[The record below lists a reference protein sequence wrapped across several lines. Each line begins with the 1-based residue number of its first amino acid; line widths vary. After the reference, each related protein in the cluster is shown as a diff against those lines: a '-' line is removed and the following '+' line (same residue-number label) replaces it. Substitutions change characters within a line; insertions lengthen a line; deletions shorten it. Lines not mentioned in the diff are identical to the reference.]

1 VIVRISTE
9 GQYRLDDDAGARL
22 NELDND
28 VVAAVDAADET
39 AFYEKFAQMIE
50 FARREGVAL
59 GDDELEESDVIL
71 PPPDTTLE
79 EAAHEFTGEGLI
91 PD

>member
-1 VIVRISTE
+1 MIVRISTE
-9 GQYRLDDDAGARL
+9 GQYRLADEDADRL

-28 VVAAVDAADET
+28 VVAAVDADDEA
-39 AFYEKFAQMIE
+39 AFAERFAAMLE
-50 FARREGVAL
+50 YVRSEGQAL

-71 PPPDTTLE
+71 PPPDTTLD

>member
-1 VIVRISTE
+1 MIVRISTE
-9 GQYRLDDDAGARL
+9 GQYRLEDESAERL
-22 NELDND
+22 NGLDNE
-28 VVAAVDAADET
+28 VVAAVEANDE
-39 AFYEKFAQMIE
+39 AGFYEKFELMIE
-50 FARREGVAL
+50 FVRREGTAL

>member
-9 GQYRLDDDAGARL
+9 GQYRLDDDAAGRL
-22 NELDND
+22 NELDNS
-28 VVAAVDAADET
+28 VVAAVDAADED
-39 AFYEKFAQMIE
+39 AYYERFAQMIE
-50 FARREGVAL
+50 FARREGTAL
-59 GDDELEESDVIL
+59 GDDELEESDIIL